1 MSRFFSEK
9 YKELVPYTPGE
20 QPKILN
26 LTKLNTNE
34 CPFPPSQKAL
44 AFAAEHTRPLNL
56 YSDIEG
62 QDVRAAL
69 AELCGIGPE
78 NLLLGNGSDE
88 ILNFAF
94 MAFCDEKK
102 PAAFPDIS
110 YGFYP
115 VFADLNRIPY
125 TQIPL
130 RPDFSIAPE
139 DYFDLHRTIFIA
151 NPNAPTGLALTRE
164 QVREILERNRDSVV
178 VIDEAYVDFGGES
191 CIPLIG
197 AFDNLLVVQTFSK
210 SRSMAGARL
219 GFAAGSAALI
229 ADLNTIKFSTNPYN
243 VNSMTQALGLGVLL
257 DEETTRK
264 NCRTIMENRARTVE
278 ALRALG
284 FTVLPSAANF
294 IFARSDRISGGELYR
309 RLRERAVLIRH
320 FDKDRIRDYNR
331 ITIGTR
337 EQMDILLKNIR
348 EILEEL
354 P

>member
-1 MSRFFSEK
+1 MSRFLRPKYEK
-9 YKELVPYTPGE
+9 LVPYTPGE
-20 QPKILN
+20 QPKVLN

-62 QDVRAAL
+62 YDVRAAL
-69 AELCGIGPE
+69 AELYGIGPE

-130 RPDFSIAPE
+130 RPDYSIAPE
-139 DYFDLHRTIFIA
+139 DYYDLGRTIFLA
-151 NPNAPTGLALTRE
+151 NPNAPTGLALTRA
-164 QVREILERNRDSVV
+164 QVRAILERNRNNVV
-178 VIDEAYVDFGGES
+178 VIDEAYVDFGGET
-191 CIPLIG
+191 CIPLIKDY
-197 AFDNLLVVQTFSK
+197 DNLLVIQTFSK

-219 GFAAGSAALI
+219 GFAAGDKALI
-229 ADLNTIKFSTNPYN
+229 DDLNTIKYSTNPYN
-243 VNSMTQALGLGVLL
+243 VNSMTLALGLGVLL
-257 DEETTRK
+257 DEETTK
-264 NCRTIMENRARTVE
+264 ANCRTVMDNRAYTTA
-278 ALRALG
+278 ALEELG
-284 FTVLPSAANF
+284 FTVLPSCSNF
-294 IFARSDRISGGELYR
+294 IFTVSDRITSLELYTK
-309 RLRERAVLIRH
+309 LKERGVLIRR
-320 FDKDRIRDYNR
+320 FDKAGIETWSR

>member
-1 MSRFFSEK
+1 MSRFLSPKYEK
-9 YKELVPYTPGE
+9 LVPYTPGE
-20 QPKILN
+20 QPKVLN

-34 CPFPPSQKAL
+34 CPFPPSEKAL

-62 QDVRAAL
+62 YDVRTAL
-69 AELCGIGPE
+69 AELYGLRPE
-78 NLLLGNGSDE
+78 NLILGNGSDE

-94 MAFCDEKK
+94 MAFCDEKTE
-102 PAAFPDIS
+102 AAFPDIS

-115 VFADLNRIPY
+115 VFADLNRIPC
-125 TQIPL
+125 TPIPL
-130 RPDFSIAPE
+130 RADFSIEPA
-139 DYFDLHRTIFIA
+139 DYFELGKTIFIA
-151 NPNAPTGLALTRE
+151 NPNAPTGLALTRA
-164 QVREILERNRDSVV
+164 QVETILKHNRESVV

-197 AFDNLLVVQTFSK
+197 EYDNLLVVQTFSK

-219 GFAAGSAALI
+219 GFAAGNEALI

-257 DEETTRK
+257 DEDTTRA
-264 NCRTIMENRARTVE
+264 NCRTIMENRAWTVT
-278 ALRALG
+278 ALETLG
-284 FTVLPSAANF
+284 FTVLPSSANF
-294 IFARSDRISGGELYR
+294 IFAKSDRISGGELYA

-320 FDKDRIRDYNR
+320 FNKDRIRDYNR